1 MKNKKNKYVIGFS
14 SICALIFILLFFKDY
29 ISQKPE
35 DEDILHKI
43 YKLPTSYTMEEAIED
58 GFLDIT
64 QVLPKKSNIIENF
77 IQFQSE
83 NEINYLKT
91 AKKLENDFTLDLYV
105 SYKQQPYFT
114 LYSYSIK
121 AQTCTVSYFAK
132 EIQSEKHNGQVDIL
146 LKSLPDPRLYNIVNT
161 SDINSDSTK
170 NSLIDTKNTIDISTI
185 KADFILYSYIAE

>member
-29 ISQKPE
+29 IYQKHE
-35 DEDILHKI
+35 DENILNKI
-43 YKLPTSYTMEEAIED
+43 YKLPTSYTIEEAIED
-58 GFLDIT
+58 GYLDIT
-64 QVLPKKSNIIENF
+64 QVLPQKSNIIENF

-91 AKKLENDFTLDLYV
+91 VKKLENDFTLDLYV
-105 SYKQQPYFT
+105 SYKQKPYFI

-132 EIQSEKHNGQVDIL
+132 EIQSAKHNGQVDIL

-161 SDINSDSTK
+161 SDINSDSLK
-170 NSLIDTKNTIDISTI
+170 NSLVETKNTIDISTI